1 MSFLVSSSHETF
13 FSSKKIAVFFWG
25 GGNRR
30 ISRETEWTNAKNDV
44 GYDSGRDSTFRLK
57 MISE

>member
-1 MSFLVSSSHETF
+1 MKRF
-13 FSSKKIAVFFWG
+13 FVKENRCFFWG